1 MFGEAVQ
8 HGKSRLIGFFFEGG
22 DLIFGCRQLDAASGK
37 VNVTAVKA
45 LLVNYTEL
53 TADEKARA
61 ADLAEQCV
69 ANPEKVLAVNG
80 WLAVQA
86 SSCMTRAF
94 AMVTGMKVT
103 VVSFS
108 FLNTT
113 HQATFLKKKT
123 WTSVAIL
130 IVDYLVRTV
139 VLSDMDQC
147 CHFYIGLP
155 RAHHFSSNVFQ
166 CCHAFI
172 GLPRARSLPPT
183 CTSVAISTF
192 H

>member
-1 MFGEAVQ
+1 VDCWKIPSAVDPYSRCEVEAIKAGGMKADPTFVYQ
-8 HGKSRLIGFFFEGG
+8 CLGKLSNT
-22 DLIFGCRQLDAASGK
+22 LDAASGK

-94 AMVTGMKVT
+94 AMVTGMKG
-103 VVSFS
+103 
-108 FLNTT
+108 
-113 HQATFLKKKT
+113 
-123 WTSVAIL
+123 
-130 IVDYLVRTV
+130 
-139 VLSDMDQC
+139 C
-147 CHFYIGLP
+147 P
-155 RAHHFSSNVFQ
+155 RREPVIFK
-166 CCHAFI
+166 
-172 GLPRARSLPPT
+172 P
-183 CTSVAISTF
+183 
-192 H
+192 

>member
-113 HQATFLKKKT
+113 HQATFQKKK
-123 WTSVAIL
+123 
-130 IVDYLVRTV
+130 RGP
-139 VLSDMDQC
+139 VLP
-147 CHFYIGLP
+147 Y
-155 RAHHFSSNVFQ
+155 
-166 CCHAFI
+166 
-172 GLPRARSLPPT
+172 
-183 CTSVAISTF
+183 
-192 H
+192 